1 MNLNQATGKIYKIED
16 TRIVS
21 EKFRVRELILE
32 TDTRWPQFVKFQV
45 TQDLCESLDVY
56 EVGHDISVRFRLKGR
71 EWTSPSGDVKF
82 FNSLD
87 IQSIDLIGERLPV
100 QSGDD
105 EIPF

>member
-32 TDTRWPQFVKFQV
+32 TEDKWPQF
-45 TQDLCESLDVY
+45 
-56 EVGHDISVRFRLKGR
+56 GHDISVRFRLRGR